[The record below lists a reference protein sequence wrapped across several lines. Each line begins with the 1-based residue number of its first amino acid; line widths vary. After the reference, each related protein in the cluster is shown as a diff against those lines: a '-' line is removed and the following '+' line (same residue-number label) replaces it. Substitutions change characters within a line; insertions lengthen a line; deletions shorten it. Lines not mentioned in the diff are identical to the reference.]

1 MFLKLLKQDFRATAR
16 LMLPVYAA
24 AILLALFNRLSVA
37 LQNGRVESHFLY
49 AFTQLASILFVLTMA
64 AVVVMSFVLMIW
76 RFHKN
81 YMTDEGYLM
90 FTLPVSMFELIASKL
105 LIAIGWFVCS
115 AAVVWIS
122 SVIVSH
128 NSDMLDVFVV
138 GDVSV
143 FQTPEGRRLLVGG
156 IVFLVLSGLCG
167 CLMFYA
173 AMSVGQS
180 FRSHKTLGTV
190 LVFFAFYIAMQT
202 LSVFLLSGTLSL
214 FAGTLEAVME
224 SDAMLTIANGL
235 VWRYVAFEAVFT
247 AVYYAVTH
255 FMLAKKLNLQ

>member
-90 FTLPVSMFELIASKL
+90 FTLPVSTFELIASKL

-138 GDVSV
+138 GDVSA

-156 IVFLVLSGLCG
+156 VVFLVLSGLCG

-202 LSVFLLSGTLSL
+202 LSVFLLSGTLSS